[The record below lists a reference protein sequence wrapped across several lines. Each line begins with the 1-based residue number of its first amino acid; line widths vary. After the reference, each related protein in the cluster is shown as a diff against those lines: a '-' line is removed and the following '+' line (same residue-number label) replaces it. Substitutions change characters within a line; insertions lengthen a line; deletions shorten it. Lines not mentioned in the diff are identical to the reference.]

1 MRVQLCAGLKT
12 KEKRKK
18 FIILEK
24 NTKCPSLR
32 GEKKAAR
39 QLHVSRSL
47 RLSTPEK
54 TNYLETEAPE
64 KELKKKKVK
73 HCVKNNGGKPVGK

>member
-1 MRVQLCAGLKT
+1 MFKN
-12 KEKRKK
+12 KKKKRKK
-18 FIILEK
+18 IYYFGK
-24 NTKCPSLR
+24 NTKCLSLR